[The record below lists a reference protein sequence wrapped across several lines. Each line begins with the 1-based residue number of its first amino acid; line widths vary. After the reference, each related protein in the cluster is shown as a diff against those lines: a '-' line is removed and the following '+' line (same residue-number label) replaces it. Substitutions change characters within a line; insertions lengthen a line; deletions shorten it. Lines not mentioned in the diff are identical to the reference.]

1 MGMATTHRDF
11 SFKEHSPMANND
23 VTKMAFFAPDPKL
36 MTVDFNQI
44 EQKAKE
50 IRKARD
56 AQPVRSEGPAGEL
69 ARLRNEL
76 FLLEQ
81 RAKHTEV
88 YTNNK
93 AGEVKLLEQQ
103 LISVLKQK
111 KNYGDNGNLLAA
123 RNCEHQ
129 IERLE
134 DERDVAAREFERA
147 RKQSAGAAIVLKE
160 WPHHERLKEL
170 QKIVA

>member
-1 MGMATTHRDF
+1 
-11 SFKEHSPMANND
+11 MANND
-23 VTKMAFFAPDPKL
+23 ITKMSFVATALAQSDPDL
-36 MTVDFNQI
+36 MVVDFADLDK
-44 EQKAKE
+44 KAKE

-103 LISVLKQK
+103 LTSILKQK

-134 DERDVAAREFERA
+134 DERDVAGREFERA